1 MTIRATAGA
10 SPRWGIPEDC
20 LEADHMIDA
29 RTKTG
34 TAPDEHS
41 DRREPADQ
49 RMLTDVSRLRSYR
62 CTIKLAAAPT
72 ITVRRIHSHA
82 RSLTTGHE
90 SNPVRR
96 RGTGL
101 LRRFAPRNDDGL
113 NQLRTRI
120 RIRPIGRTDGFV
132 C

>member
-90 SNPVRR
+90 SNPGV
-96 RGTGL
+96 G
-101 LRRFAPRNDDGL
+101 APRPWIASRSLSSGRP
-113 NQLRTRI
+113 LRAG
-120 RIRPIGRTDGFV
+120 PVGSQ
-132 C
+132 

>member
-96 RGTGL
+96 CRSGL
-101 LRRFAPRNDDGL
+101 LRRFAPRNDDRL
-113 NQLRTRI
+113 ATL
-120 RIRPIGRTDGFV
+120 
-132 C
+132 